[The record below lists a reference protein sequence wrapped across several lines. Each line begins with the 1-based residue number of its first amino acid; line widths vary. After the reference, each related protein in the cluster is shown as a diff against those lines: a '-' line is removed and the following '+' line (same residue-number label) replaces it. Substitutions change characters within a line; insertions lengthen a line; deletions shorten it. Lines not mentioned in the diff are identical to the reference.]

1 MKAVGVGLA
10 IALALAVQTTLARFV
25 ISGGVR
31 VDLVLVVVVYIAL
44 TSGSVTGVWT
54 GTVGGIAQ
62 DALSGGIIGVGGL
75 AKTIVGFLVGVT
87 GSQFIVARPLHRFV
101 VLVAAS
107 LAHAVCFHGLYMIDG
122 VRFSAMGARD
132 LSMLDSWGGG
142 ASSTAVLGEALANAL
157 VGVVAFQLIEFGPG
171 MLERRRIQRSRVLSR
186 RLGG

>member
-1 MKAVGVGLA
+1 MKAASVGLA

-62 DALSGGIIGVGGL
+62 DALSGGLIGVGGL
-75 AKTIVGFLVGVT
+75 AKTIVGFVVGVT

-101 VLVAAS
+101 VFVAAS
-107 LAHAVCFHGLYMIDG
+107 LAHAVCFHGFY
-122 VRFSAMGARD
+122 V
-132 LSMLDSWGGG
+132 MLDSGGLG

-157 VGVVAFQLIEFGPG
+157 VGVVAFQLIDFGPG
-171 MLERRRIQRSRVLSR
+171 ILERRRIQRSRVLSR
-186 RLGG
+186 RLGGWR

>member
-1 MKAVGVGLA
+1 MKAASVGLA

-62 DALSGGIIGVGGL
+62 DALSGGLIGVGGL
-75 AKTIVGFLVGVT
+75 AKTIVGFLVGVS

-101 VLVAAS
+101 VFVGRQPPPTRS
-107 LAHAVCFHGLYMIDG
+107 VFTG
-122 VRFSAMGARD
+122 
-132 LSMLDSWGGG
+132 
-142 ASSTAVLGEALANAL
+142 ST
-157 VGVVAFQLIEFGPG
+157 
-171 MLERRRIQRSRVLSR
+171 
-186 RLGG
+186 

>member
-1 MKAVGVGLA
+1 MKAASVGLA

-25 ISGGVR
+25 IGGGVR

-75 AKTIVGFLVGVT
+75 AKTIVGFVVGVT
-87 GSQFIVARPLHRFV
+87 GAQFIVARPQHRFV
-101 VLVAAS
+101 VFVAAS
-107 LAHAVCFHGLYMIDG
+107 LAHAICFHGLYVMLPSAVATWQGSFSG
-122 VRFSAMGARD
+122 VV
-132 LSMLDSWGGG
+132 DSGGV
-142 ASSTAVLGEALANAL
+142 AAPYTAVAGEALANAL

-171 MLERRRIQRSRVLSR
+171 VLERRRLQRSRVLSR

>member
-1 MKAVGVGLA
+1 MKPASVGLA

-25 ISGGVR
+25 ISDGVR

-62 DALSGGIIGVGGL
+62 DALSGGLIGVGGL
-75 AKTIVGFLVGVT
+75 AKTIVGFVVGVT
-87 GSQFIVARPLHRFV
+87 GSQFIVARSLHRFV
-101 VLVAAS
+101 VFVAAS
-107 LAHAVCFHGLYMIDG
+107 LAHAVCFHGLY
-122 VRFSAMGARD
+122 V
-132 LSMLDSWGGG
+132 MLDSGGVR

-157 VGVVAFQLIEFGPG
+157 VGVVAFKLIEFGPG

-186 RLGG
+186 RLGGWG

>member
-1 MKAVGVGLA
+1 MKAAGVGLA

-44 TSGSVTGVWT
+44 TSGPVTGVWT

-62 DALSGGIIGVGGL
+62 DALSGGLIGVGGL
-75 AKTIVGFLVGVT
+75 AKTIVGFVVGLT

-101 VLVAAS
+101 VFVAAS
-107 LAHAVCFHGLYMIDG
+107 LAHAVCFHGLY
-122 VRFSAMGARD
+122 V
-132 LSMLDSWGGG
+132 MLDSGGVG
-142 ASSTAVLGEALANAL
+142 ASSTAVLGEAVANAL

-171 MLERRRIQRSRVLSR
+171 VLERRRLQRSRVLSR
-186 RLGG
+186 RLGGWR